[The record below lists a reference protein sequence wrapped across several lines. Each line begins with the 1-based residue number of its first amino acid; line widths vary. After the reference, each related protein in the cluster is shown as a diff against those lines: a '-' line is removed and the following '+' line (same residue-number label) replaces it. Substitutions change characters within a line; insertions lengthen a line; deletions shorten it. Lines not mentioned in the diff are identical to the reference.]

1 MNKMKEE
8 KMGKARIGVFSVG
21 YDKYWSQFPGLLD
34 ELLKKEA
41 EFIRKI
47 PVEEVE
53 VFSFGM
59 VDSPAVAYEKVK
71 EIGGIP
77 RHGSLCLL
85 YKSYAAPDKAL
96 WYL

>member
-59 VDSPAVAYEKVK
+59 VDSPAKK
-71 EIGGIP
+71 T
-77 RHGSLCLL
+77 
-85 YKSYAAPDKAL
+85 APDGHQRKGEGDRCCESGFPVL
-96 WYL
+96 